1 MRPPLQLP
9 LKGDSLPKR
18 GRGPLLGFLLGV
30 IMKAALVV
38 VALVLAGYA
47 AIGVGTVESGT
58 RIIDSRM
65 ATIDAQ

>member
-1 MRPPLQLP
+1 
-9 LKGDSLPKR
+9 
-18 GRGPLLGFLLGV
+18 
-30 IMKAALVV
+30 MKAALVV